1 MLSQRIRIKPKGGNT
16 MKRVVLLFS
25 LVVLGACA
33 PTVQAPNQPYLFN
46 ADYDTL
52 FDATL
57 QALASA
63 RVSSYAGRAGFAI
76 DGADRATGLIT
87 AVRLGRSRVT
97 SVGTLGTERLG
108 FGFRSGSLSF
118 RFSSP
123 DTVQTDRTL
132 LSVVVR
138 PAGDGAASLAYSST
152 ATSAADVRIADTF
165 MAEVV
170 QSLLARFGTATEQ

>member
-1 MLSQRIRIKPKGGNT
+1 
-16 MKRVVLLFS
+16 MKRVAVLFS
-25 LVVLGACA
+25 LFVLGACA
-33 PTVQAPNQPYLFN
+33 PTVQAPNQPYVFS

-63 RVSSYAGRAGFAI
+63 RVSSYTGRAGFAI
-76 DGADRATGLIT
+76 DAADRATGLIT

-97 SVGTLGTERLG
+97 RTGTLGTERFG
-108 FGFRSGSLSF
+108 FGFGRGSF
-118 RFSSP
+118 RIELASP
-123 DTVQTDRTL
+123 DLQTDQTL

-152 ATSAADVRIADTF
+152 ATSAADLRLADTF

-170 QSLLARFGTATEQ
+170 QNLLARFGTATGQ